1 MSLTWRNNQQRYGII
16 AMALHWL
23 IALGIIAMVPLGLY
37 MHELEGSDL
46 KFTLYQWHKSIG
58 ITILLLSLGRLIWR
72 LINPVPPAPAHM
84 RGWERVAA
92 VATHWGFY
100 ALMIGIPFSGWAM
113 VSASPWGI
121 PTVLYGV
128 IEWPHLA
135 PLANA
140 ENKAALEE
148 TLKEVHEILAFT
160 AIGLFVLHVGA
171 ALRHAIVLKDGVLKR
186 MTPLSQPRSTE

>member
-1 MSLTWRNNQQRYGII
+1 MSLAWRNTQQRYGLI

-23 IALGIIAMVPLGLY
+23 IAVGIVTMVPLGLY

-46 KFTLYQWHKSIG
+46 KFALYQWHKSIG
-58 ITILLLSLGRLIWR
+58 ITILLLSLLRLAWR
-72 LINPVPPAPAHM
+72 LANPIPPPPAHM
-84 RGWERVAA
+84 RAWERAAA

-100 ALMIGIPFSGWAM
+100 ALMIGIPLSGWAM

-128 IEWPHLA
+128 IEWPHIA

-140 ENKAALEE
+140 ENKKALEGS
-148 TLKEVHEILAFT
+148 LKEVHEILAFA
-160 AIGLFVLHVGA
+160 AIGLFILHVGA
-171 ALRHAIVLKDGVLKR
+171 ALRHAITLKDGVLAR
-186 MTPLSQPRSTE
+186 MTPFHQPRSPE